1 MAYILSFF
9 ALAILFVVMHYFT
22 ELTRTHKISI
32 TAILFVLIYSA
43 IAYNTY
49 QNEQSQK
56 LLNTVTKYNQGKT
69 LHCIHNR
76 KVNLSTYSLSVGT
89 YTFIGKKNTPHYGEM
104 IDASTCQ

>member
-32 TAILFVLIYSA
+32 TAVLFILIYSA

-49 QNEQSQK
+49 QSEQSRK
-56 LLNTVTKYNQGKT
+56 LLDIVTRYNQGKT
-69 LHCIHNR
+69 LHCINNTE
-76 KVNLSTYSLSVGT
+76 VNLSTYSLSVGT
-89 YTFIGKKNTPHYGEM
+89 YTFIGKKNTPHYAEM
-104 IDASTCQ
+104 IDASTCK